1 MYEGEE
7 FDVTVYARS
16 DQVPGAT
23 QDRYQIEYWLLQLDW
38 SPAAALSVTSADLLA
53 AARNPATGKS
63 AWKSVLPGAGTPN
76 PLTASGSL
84 VVQGLTI
91 ADDAAPTDTWGSPTF
106 LIKLR
111 MRANR
116 GFGGSAVAVSI
127 TQPGDPMTSANANPI
142 GIGGAGVVFD
152 ARDGAAATGATVN
165 VVPATPVALFAVP
178 CGGRVAMANYAAATG
193 ARCRAPCTRR
203 SPTTSRPKRTRAPPP
218 TASAPPR
225 RAPFQRP
232 SPTTIGSLAG
242 CEFRPSASTAA
253 QGGAAAVTVSYGG
266 LSSAMSLSV
275 AVPTTLELRADDV
288 ELTAIG
294 ELCGGA
300 TTYQSTRLRLLAD
313 GLDISHLEGVE
324 FVSSSSSVVAIDTVD
339 ASTARHVARGEAAGS
354 ADVRLRA
361 NAGVTATITVS
372 DTIVPL
378 ETLSAVAITG
388 ASVGG
393 GLGSALAL
401 PFTTAT
407 PAAVQIFK
415 QEGDI
420 GWVYATMRYENGDE
434 HIVAAAD
441 LNLTAIDPGGGNS
454 PPVTATQL
462 TPRWEIEV
470 AKDAMNSCNADILL
484 ATTTVC
490 GKPFAPYWVP
500 SSSISPSPSPPPSA
514 SQGRTFPPSATSPPT
529 PHSPTPTPPDRR

>member
-1 MYEGEE
+1 
-7 FDVTVYARS
+7 
-16 DQVPGAT
+16 
-23 QDRYQIEYWLLQLDW
+23 
-38 SPAAALSVTSADLLA
+38 
-53 AARNPATGKS
+53 
-63 AWKSVLPGAGTPN
+63 
-76 PLTASGSL
+76 
-84 VVQGLTI
+84 
-91 ADDAAPTDTWGSPTF
+91 
-106 LIKLR
+106 
-111 MRANR
+111 
-116 GFGGSAVAVSI
+116 
-127 TQPGDPMTSANANPI
+127 MTSANANPI
-142 GIGGAGVVFD
+142 GIGGAGVVGD

-193 ARCRAPCTRR
+193 RALPCALYATVAYDEPTKANARAAADGIRT
-203 SPTTSRPKRTRAPPP
+203 SPSCSF
-218 TASAPPR
+218 SATV
-225 RAPFQRP
+225 
-232 SPTTIGSLAG
+232 STTIGSLAG

-253 QGGAAAVTVSYGG
+253 RGGAAAVTVSYGG

-313 GLDISHLEGVE
+313 GLDISHLDGVE
-324 FVSSSSSVVAIDTVD
+324 FVPSSSSVVAIDTVD

-407 PAAVQIFK
+407 PAAVPIFK

-420 GWVYATMRYENGDE
+420 GWVYATLVRERRRAHRGGGRPQPDRDRPGRGQLAAGDRD
-434 HIVAAAD
+434 AAD
-441 LNLTAIDPGGGNS
+441 AALGDRGREGCDELVQRRHPARHHYRLRQTVRAVLGPSLPRS
-454 PPVTATQL
+454 PRA
-462 TPRWEIEV
+462 RRRH
-470 AKDAMNSCNADILL
+470 
-484 ATTTVC
+484 
-490 GKPFAPYWVP
+490 
-500 SSSISPSPSPPPSA
+500 PPL
-514 SQGRTFPPSATSPPT
+514 R
-529 PHSPTPTPPDRR
+529 